1 MMNLLQILTSS
12 LQISKAPLTAIS
24 TTLTIKDRIVERFP
38 DIKYDEISKT
48 IIEVLERK
56 ERLNLS
62 QLTEEVRKIRGSA
75 SRRII
80 RERVEKLEQEGIIRE
95 VDEGYGRQIELI
107 HPEENEKKKNEKI
120 ITSSSVLILRQQQLV
135 LVRL

>member
-1 MMNLLQILTSS
+1 M
-12 LQISKAPLTAIS
+12 QISKAPLTAIS

-107 HPEENEKKKNEKI
+107 HPEENEKKEE
-120 ITSSSVLILRQQQLV
+120 
-135 LVRL
+135 